1 MEGKKK
7 SKIFKAQQTGREE
20 KTQGLERQKK
30 NSMIGPET
38 TILSNK
44 QIKRRSSHWTISR
57 ELWLLES
64 TPLKLMKSSTSN
76 RPELPSRLIF

>member
-7 SKIFKAQQTGREE
+7 SKIFKAQRTGREV

-38 TILSNK
+38 TILSNR
-44 QIKRRSSHWTISR
+44 QIKRSSHWTISR

-76 RPELPSRLIF
+76 RPELISRLIF